1 MSTNSSTV
9 IGGASPDEV
18 IRPPSMVVPGEPS
31 ESPYSSSSTSLST
44 LTQAFPFSS
53 GNPRIEETRGIMH
66 LYREDLVAASASDLP
81 VGRKPLV
88 CVLGVPNHMTYADF
102 CQFSGSFIQHIIKMR
117 IVRNDT
123 MEDQYVALIQFDDQ
137 ESTDSFYKHYNRCRF
152 SSLGV
157 EVCRVFFIVDIQYT
171 GSIEHVQASNTNS
184 IEQASCPVCL
194 ERLD

>member
-1 MSTNSSTV
+1 MSTSSSTV

-81 VGRKPLV
+81 VNSVSYTFVHRYI
-88 CVLGVPNHMTYADF
+88 N
-102 CQFSGSFIQHIIKMR
+102 
-117 IVRNDT
+117 
-123 MEDQYVALIQFDDQ
+123 
-137 ESTDSFYKHYNRCRF
+137 
-152 SSLGV
+152 
-157 EVCRVFFIVDIQYT
+157 FFIFQLKWDI
-171 GSIEHVQASNTNS
+171 ILHKWRAK
-184 IEQASCPVCL
+184 
-194 ERLD
+194 